1 MVRRHVG
8 SVVGRRKSI
17 LGRNCLRFTPPWTSC
32 TTCTTIRVWPFSIL
46 FTVCS
51 HWAATWSTKTYTT
64 TTAVDFL
71 MLVAVTMSVMP
82 WWWLVTAVMATWA
95 WCCSH
100 RNRKCL
106 LAWDARDLY
115 KSMQPCVM
123 FSSIFNFL
131 FFRILWKEY
140 EKLWKWYLRLI
151 FYSDDTISLR
161 SSVWRKK
168 VSNMNI

>member
-1 MVRRHVG
+1 MWKKLSMQLLCVFLILMPFTITSSHISFYITHFFAIWLLTMVWRHVG

-17 LGRNCLRFTPPWTSC
+17 LGWNCLRFTPPWTSC

-51 HWAATWSTKTYTT
+51 HWAAMWSTKTYTT

-82 WWWLVTAVMATWA
+82 WGWLVTAVMATWA

-123 FSSIFNFL
+123 FS
-131 FFRILWKEY
+131 
-140 EKLWKWYLRLI
+140 LI
-151 FYSDDTISLR
+151 FSFLIF
-161 SSVWRKK
+161 
-168 VSNMNI
+168 